1 MIVKIAILVFSF
13 SIGAAAHSLELSS
26 GVIARGKDTAKT
38 DLQATASVAMTELII
53 ANNGYHGRSF
63 GYANFGLDNV
73 WFRFYRNLSI
83 SGVNLE
89 TKSYLGNWA
98 LNRWEHEFTEQTALF
113 YTNADLSGSELTKHY
128 NQFIS
133 ENQNDLGC
141 LVNTPLRYGKISQSS
156 DSDVVLTIGT
166 LDTQADLI
174 VFSPT
179 YERIVFSLRY
189 AEQNSAKA
197 EAVAPFQYIQTTNY
211 HAEQQAYRTYGKV
224 YEGDFDQDGHADLIT
239 WRKIFYSHETDS
251 TELGFFAGGEIL
263 THYERD
269 LEVQAASPA
278 GITGEY
284 LPQDTPEADIQN
296 FLAENNLTWS
306 KGYPSKS
313 ECPGEEGQLIPEM
326 HDPLLND
333 PEVLQ

>member
-1 MIVKIAILVFSF
+1 MKKFIIIVTSLFPMYLLADFSEAQGQMINAKNENTLYYL
-13 SIGAAAHSLELSS
+13 SLPYA
-26 GVIARGKDTAKT
+26 IARQGQRAVDSESLVVGFSKIDDRVYSVSDK
-38 DLQATASVAMTELII
+38 LQVVSTRIEGRLVISTWPAT
-53 ANNGYHGRSF
+53 
-63 GYANFGLDNV
+63 
-73 WFRFYRNLSI
+73 
-83 SGVNLE
+83 
-89 TKSYLGNWA
+89 
-98 LNRWEHEFTEQTALF
+98 RWEYEFNEDTDIF

-313 ECPGEEGQLIPEM
+313 ECAGEEGQLIPEM

-333 PEVLQ
+333 PEVLE